1 MNSLVK
7 IIALWLAFLGAF
19 TACSPLHASA
29 VPRYFQPSSYTR
41 RGLSVVQV
49 QYELGALVS
58 NGTAIFGPR
67 SSAWHNATERWNTFA
82 MPQIEIVVEVK
93 TEADV
98 SKVVKYCND
107 NSIEFLAYSRGHGF
121 TATLTRFRG
130 IEINLSRLTAITIQP
145 DKKSAWFQGGTYG
158 KMIIETLW
166 DQGYVTTTG
175 SSGCVGL
182 MGVALGGG
190 LGRYQGLYGLISDN
204 FINLN
209 VVLADG
215 STITVNETSYDD
227 LFWAMRGAGHNYGI
241 VTSVE
246 LKIYPRQLDTWHY
259 HNYVWTQDK
268 LEAVFDALNDFQG
281 EGEIPALMGANFGQ
295 FSIEPSISQT
305 EAAIT
310 WTFAYAGP
318 GDEAEALLEPF
329 NSIEAASSS
338 SGDVSYPQ
346 LLVAQGTNFES
357 SSCASN
363 PYIGGTANLQT
374 YNVTAQRQIYDLLN
388 ERIASHPEL
397 AAGARVFYEGYAS
410 RATQEIDPD
419 STAYA
424 HRDEY
429 LVVFFA
435 SVVPQGQE
443 DVVRELTE
451 EVRDL
456 WNAGQP
462 DRLPTTYV
470 NHAAGGES
478 LESMY
483 GYEPW
488 RLDRLRDLKAKYD
501 PNNRFRFYNPIIT
514 EQGYGRK

>member
-1 MNSLVK
+1 MNR
-7 IIALWLAFLGAF
+7 IAQTAALWLALVGTLVAG
-19 TACSPLHASA
+19 SPLHASKF
-29 VPRYFQPSSYTR
+29 PRYFQRSPFTR
-41 RGLSVVQV
+41 RDLSIVQV
-49 QYELGALVS
+49 QYELGAVLS

-67 SSAWHNATERWNTFA
+67 SSAWGNATERWNTFA
-82 MPQIEIVVEVK
+82 MPHIEIVIEVK

-121 TATLTRFRG
+121 TSTLTKFRG
-130 IEINLSRLTAITIQP
+130 IEINLSQLTAITIQP
-145 DKKSAWFQGGTYG
+145 DGESAWFQGGTYG

-166 DQGYVTTTG
+166 DRGYVTTTG

-190 LGRYQGLYGLISDN
+190 LGRYQGLYGLVSDN
-204 FINLN
+204 FVNLN

-215 STITVNETSYDD
+215 STITVNESSHDD
-227 LFWAMRGAGHNYGI
+227 LFWAMRGAGHNFGI
-241 VTSVE
+241 VTSVQ
-246 LKIYPRQLDTWHY
+246 LKIYPRQVETWHY
-259 HNYVWTQDK
+259 HNYVWAQDK
-268 LEAVFDALNDFQG
+268 LEDVFEALNEFQG
-281 EGEIPALMGANFGQ
+281 EGDIPPLMGANFGQ

-305 EAAIT
+305 EAVIT

-318 GDEAEALLEPF
+318 ADEAEALLEPF
-329 NSIEAASSS
+329 NAIEAISSS

-357 SSCASN
+357 SSCSSN

-374 YNVTAQRQIYDLLN
+374 YNVTAQRQIYHVLN
-388 ERIASHPEL
+388 ERIALHPEL

-410 RATQEIDPD
+410 KATQEIDPD
-419 STAYA
+419 STAYP

-443 DVVRELTE
+443 GIVRELTR

-456 WNAGQP
+456 WNDGQP

-488 RLDRLRDLKAKYD
+488 RLERLRGLKAKYD
-501 PNNRFRFYNPIIT
+501 PKNRFRFYNPIMT
-514 EQGYGRK
+514 D